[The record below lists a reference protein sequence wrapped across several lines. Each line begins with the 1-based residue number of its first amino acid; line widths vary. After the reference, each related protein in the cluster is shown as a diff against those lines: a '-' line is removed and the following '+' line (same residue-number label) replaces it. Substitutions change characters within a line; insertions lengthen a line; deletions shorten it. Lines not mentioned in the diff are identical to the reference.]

1 MYVLESNI
9 NNKSWY
15 VVTRILIQ
23 AELATCITPE
33 KVPFVIQMFISVYR
47 NFVVVN
53 CAELQVAYR
62 SNIIL

>member
-1 MYVLESNI
+1 MYVLDSNI

-33 KVPFVIQMFISVYR
+33 KVPFVIQMFYFQMFY
-47 NFVVVN
+47 FVVVN